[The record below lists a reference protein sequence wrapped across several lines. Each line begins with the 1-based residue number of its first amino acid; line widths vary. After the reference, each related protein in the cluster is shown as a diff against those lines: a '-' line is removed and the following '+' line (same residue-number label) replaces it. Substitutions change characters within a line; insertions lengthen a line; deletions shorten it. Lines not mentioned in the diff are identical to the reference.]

1 MLFFSLQDQETVY
14 IQSKSYE
21 DHDNDLIKRSLDIVK
36 DADVCISLNALQG
49 VAGGSTLQ
57 MQGMIK
63 KQVVP
68 FLMDTGST
76 HNFISA
82 NWVKTLGLK
91 SQNIQVFSVTVA
103 SDKQLVITK
112 KCSQVQWKFNDLVF
126 FVDFLVLPSSTFG
139 VILGMQWFRTLGE
152 ISWNC
157 AQLTMKFEHQGKMVC
172 LQGEQASTDMSE
184 LTARRRQYNVKLCC
198 LL

>member
-1 MLFFSLQDQETVY
+1 M
-14 IQSKSYE
+14 
-21 DHDNDLIKRSLDIVK
+21 
-36 DADVCISLNALQG
+36 
-49 VAGGSTLQ
+49 AGGSTLQ

-68 FLMDTGST
+68 FLMDIGST

-91 SQNIQVFSVTVA
+91 SQNIQGFLVTVT

-126 FVDFLVLPSSTFG
+126 VADFLVLSSSTFG

-157 AQLTMKFEHQGKMVC
+157 AQLTMKFEHQGKIVC
-172 LQGEQASTDMSE
+172 L
-184 LTARRRQYNVKLCC
+184 
-198 LL
+198 